1 MFCVHDIYI
10 IKAAYHSVIHYQ
22 DDGFTML
29 VGDTPPR
36 NAIRVALKV
45 NDVCFII
52 TFQTYLHVN
61 FYFIYMSTIYIG
73 QNNDV
78 EC

>member
-1 MFCVHDIYI
+1 
-10 IKAAYHSVIHYQ
+10 
-22 DDGFTML
+22 ML